1 MNRQAARGRE
11 ERSVEM
17 STLKLIQQMI
27 GLTLVLL
34 LLSGC
39 GTPAATPAPL
49 MITTPTPVP
58 PTATPTPMPPT
69 APPASTPPTTTPTPS
84 PEVLTL
90 LAWIDA
96 FNQRDIDTFMSYVAD
111 TAVLDRGPHGIVTG
125 AEAIREIMLL
135 EFKDP
140 ITARVTWWSVDG
152 NTITY
157 GSYVQVGGQRIDSC
171 TSLMVIE
178 NGKIVSDLCA
188 P

>member
-1 MNRQAARGRE
+1 
-11 ERSVEM
+11 M
-17 STLKLIQQMI
+17 SHGKLLHSIV
-27 GLTLVLL
+27 GLTLALTFVV
-34 LLSGC
+34 GC
-39 GTPAATPAPL
+39 GAPAATPEP
-49 MITTPTPVP
+49 ISTPTLVP
-58 PTATPTPMPPT
+58 PTQTPTSIPLTSM
-69 APPASTPPTTTPTPS
+69 PTPS

-96 FNQRDIDTFMSYVAD
+96 FNYRDIDAFMSYVAD

-125 AEAIREIMLL
+125 AEAIRETLLL
-135 EFKDP
+135 EFEDP

-157 GSYVQVGGQRIDSC
+157 GSYVLVGGQRIDSC

-178 NGKIVSDLCA
+178 KGKIVSDQCA